1 MCAWSQGSTTAHL
14 PPSQSWDVLRVK
26 HTRAL
31 DNILDAL
38 GSQIVPSE
46 FHESSADSSIFGS
59 QLSDDE
65 SRSKFSTKG
74 RNNVTVGHST
84 TSGGKD
90 SSLLSKKRSKDRSRW
105 KTLRDFVD
113 DRAIEEAL
121 ETMDTDR
128 AALDVSLG
136 ITDYIAN
143 GRTLHRNS
151 LVEQTNIQRH

>member
-1 MCAWSQGSTTAHL
+1 MRLLTGVDHRSFFNL
-14 PPSQSWDVLRVK
+14 SQSWDVLRVK
-26 HTRAL
+26 HTSAL

-38 GSQIVPSE
+38 GSQMVPSE

-65 SRSKFSTKG
+65 SRFKFSMNG
-74 RNNVTVGHST
+74 RNNGTVGHST
-84 TSGGKD
+84 TSGGKN
-90 SSLLSKKRSKDRSRW
+90 SSLLKKRSRDRSRW

-143 GRTLHRNS
+143 GRTLHRNY
-151 LVEQTNIQRH
+151 LAERTNIQRH

>member
-1 MCAWSQGSTTAHL
+1 MSLLTGVDRRSSSNL
-14 PPSQSWDVLRVK
+14 SQSWDVLRIK
-26 HTRAL
+26 HTSAL

-38 GSQIVPSE
+38 GSQIVPPE

-65 SRSKFSTKG
+65 SRSNFT
-74 RNNVTVGHST
+74 RNNVTVNGYST
-84 TSGGKD
+84 TSGGKN
-90 SSLLSKKRSKDRSRW
+90 SSLLNKKRSRDRSRW

-113 DRAIEEAL
+113 DRAIEEAM

-136 ITDYIAN
+136 ITDYVAN
-143 GRTLHRNS
+143 GRTLHRNY
-151 LVEQTNIQRH
+151 LVERTNTQRH